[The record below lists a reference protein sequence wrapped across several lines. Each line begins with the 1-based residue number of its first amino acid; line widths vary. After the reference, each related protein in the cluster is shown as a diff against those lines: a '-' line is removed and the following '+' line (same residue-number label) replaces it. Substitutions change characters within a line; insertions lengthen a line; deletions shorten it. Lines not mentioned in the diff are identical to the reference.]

1 MLSVS
6 LIKEISLFTEVHI
19 LLFGLMSPTFIFAK
33 ILKRKFDKNKVIRR
47 SNWIYFLFSSLCVLA
62 AYEVFNFSLP
72 TIDESGMIARI
83 LSVVLLSRC
92 SEILYAF
99 LIDAY
104 DKISKGDTDKASSNA
119 KSWWK
124 LELGSEKIEMH
135 HRIVLALRSY
145 IELVFNF
152 AILYLLLPITSWK
165 ELCEPLNIMET
176 LYFSG
181 VTVTTLGYGDITPTH
196 WFSQFLSV
204 YEVFCG
210 FTLLVVCFAV
220 YLSRKS
226 N

>member
-1 MLSVS
+1 MFPE
-6 LIKEISLFTEVHI
+6 KYI
-19 LLFGLMSPTFIFAK
+19 LLFGIISPTFFFAK
-33 ILKRKFDKNKVIRR
+33 FLKWKFDQNKVIRR
-47 SNWIYFLFSSLCVLA
+47 SNWIYFLFSIFCVLSA
-62 AYEVFNFSLP
+62 FQVFNFSLP
-72 TIDESGMIARI
+72 KLNDSGVVAGV
-83 LSVVLLSRC
+83 LSIVLLSRC

-104 DKISKGDTDKASSNA
+104 DKISKDNTNENSSNA

-152 AILYLLLPITSWK
+152 SILYLLLPLTSWK
-165 ELCEPLNIMET
+165 ELSEPLNIIDT

>member
-1 MLSVS
+1 
-6 LIKEISLFTEVHI
+6 LISEEYI
-19 LLFGLMSPTFIFAK
+19 LLFGLISPTFILAK
-33 ILKRKFDKNKVIRR
+33 ILKWKFDQNKVIRL
-47 SNWIYFLFSSLCVLA
+47 SNWIYFLFSILCVLSA
-62 AYEVFNFSLP
+62 FQVFNFSLP
-72 TIDESGMIARI
+72 TLNESSLVAGI
-83 LSVVLLSRC
+83 LSIILLSRC

-104 DKISKGDTDKASSNA
+104 DKISKPDEKEQKCAA
-119 KSWWK
+119 KPWWK
-124 LELGSEKIEMH
+124 LELGSDKIEMH

-145 IELVFNF
+145 IELIFNF
-152 AILYLLLPITSWK
+152 SILYLLFPITYWK
-165 ELCEPLNIMET
+165 DLCKPLNIMDT

-196 WFSQFLSV
+196 WFPKFLSV